1 MFADFD
7 LDYFGIASL
16 RSISFD
22 ESGCCRAER
31 LTSRMS
37 ARDSQLLLESVACH
51 QLDSIL
57 IEELLRRYFREN
69 SDVLWKDA
77 LLRHDLL

>member
-7 LDYFGIASL
+7 VDYFGIASL

-22 ESGCCRAER
+22 GFGCCRAEE
-31 LTSRMS
+31 LTTRMN
-37 ARDSQLLLESVACH
+37 AQESQLLLESTACH

-57 IEELLRRYFREN
+57 IDELLRKYFREN
-69 SDVLWKDA
+69 ADVLWKDA